1 MYCLEA
7 EEDPESEAASVDA
20 DAESPP
26 PREKSDGGA
35 QKEGTRRQER
45 RRQHVPKGVSVEV
58 KELPAGLVLVLVI
71 FDQLHNMG
79 NKIYIFVRPTLQHFW
94 VLVAFPVIGSCCI
107 GVAAQKGGEEILQ
120 TVGA

>member
-58 KELPAGLVLVLVI
+58 KELPAGLVLVIVI

-79 NKIYIFVRPTLQHFW
+79 NTIKFTSL
-94 VLVAFPVIGSCCI
+94 
-107 GVAAQKGGEEILQ
+107 
-120 TVGA
+120 

>member
-1 MYCLEA
+1 M
-7 EEDPESEAASVDA
+7 
-20 DAESPP
+20 
-26 PREKSDGGA
+26 
-35 QKEGTRRQER
+35 RQHQWMPMPSLLLLLLLLLGRKATAVHKRKER

-71 FDQLHNMG
+71 FDQLYNMG
-79 NKIYIFVRPTLQHFW
+79 NKIHIFVRPTFEHFW

-107 GVAAQKGGEEILQ
+107 GAAAQKGGEEILQ